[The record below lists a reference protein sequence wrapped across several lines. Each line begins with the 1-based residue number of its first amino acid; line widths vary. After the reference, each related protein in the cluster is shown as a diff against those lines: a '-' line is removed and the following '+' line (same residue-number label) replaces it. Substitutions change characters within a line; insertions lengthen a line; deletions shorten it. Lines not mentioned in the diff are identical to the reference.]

1 MEDPYL
7 GIFSFWSSF
16 YSKQSCYDK
25 IVKRGDLH
33 MELNKKKKSLL
44 IKYIVI
50 GVLCLAVGFASG
62 YFVFHTDT
70 QKNNN
75 KTNTGVIDEVIEL
88 LNNNWLDTTDSK
100 TSMQDRML
108 QGLVDGLGD
117 SHSSYMSAQENKSF
131 NNDING
137 NYSGIGVYFSPVHSG
152 ALLTGI
158 IEGSSA
164 QKAGLQAGD
173 IITKAKDQS
182 LKGLTST
189 QMQSYIKGNENTK
202 VSLEVKRDQ
211 QTFHADALRKS
222 FSSDVTYYAGN
233 ANNKTYGY
241 INISTFG
248 DTTAQHVETALKQ
261 FKKQNVSDIILDLR
275 GNGGGYI
282 TAARDLLSL
291 FNEKG
296 ETLFTVKNKKG
307 QTETYKDNTK
317 THYAFA
323 NGYIL
328 MNGGTASASEL
339 CAGVFKEIQGYKLI
353 GEKSYGKGTI
363 QAQTSLT
370 DGSVLKYTYAK
381 WYTPNG
387 VNINKKGWDPDINVQ
402 DQSLLSVYFTYYEDK
417 YYVGNVSNTVMIME
431 TLLNDLGYDPGR
443 TDGYF
448 SQGASDALKRF
459 EQDHGLTVDGVL
471 EYSDQECMVAALA
484 EKISLKENDQ
494 TLQKTLSLL

>member
-1 MEDPYL
+1 
-7 GIFSFWSSF
+7 
-16 YSKQSCYDK
+16 
-25 IVKRGDLH
+25 

-50 GVLCLAVGFASG
+50 GVLCLALGFTSG
-62 YFVFHTDT
+62 YFVFHTDSSDN
-70 QKNNN
+70 KN
-75 KTNTGVIDEVIEL
+75 KTNATLIDEVVEL

-117 SHSSYMSAQENKSF
+117 SHSSFMSAQENKSF
-131 NNDING
+131 NSDING

-173 IITKAKDQS
+173 IITKADDQS
-182 LKGLTST
+182 LTNLTSD
-189 QMQSYIKGNENTK
+189 QMQSYIKGNEDTE

-211 QTFHADALRKS
+211 QTYKVKATRKS
-222 FSSDVTYYAGN
+222 FSSDVTYYVGTQ
-233 ANNKTYGY
+233 NNKTYGY
-241 INISTFG
+241 VNISTFG
-248 DTTAQHVETALKQ
+248 DTTAQHVETALKE
-261 FKKQNVSDIILDLR
+261 FKKQNVTDIILDLR

-317 THYAFA
+317 THYAFS

-328 MNGGTASASEL
+328 MNSGTASASEL

-363 QAQTSLT
+363 QAQTSLS

-381 WYTPNG
+381 WYTPKG
-387 VNINKKGWDPDINVQ
+387 VNINKKGWNPDITVE
-402 DQSLLSVYFTYYEDK
+402 DQTLLSAYFNYYTDK
-417 YYVGNVSNTVMIME
+417 YYVDNVNNAVIVME
-431 TLLNDLGYDPGR
+431 TLLTNLGYNPGR

-448 SQGASDALKRF
+448 SQQASDALKQF

-471 EYSDQECMVAALA
+471 EYSDQECMVASLA
-484 EKISLKENDQ
+484 KKISHKENDQ
-494 TLQKTLSLL
+494 TLQKTLTLL